1 MKLSDFNFDL
11 PEELIA
17 KYPPENRTDSR
28 MLVVPKNLDKKFTD
42 FPDLLNAGDVLVL
55 NNTKVIPARIYGVR
69 GEAKIEATLH
79 KKIDER
85 TWLAF
90 VKNSKRLK
98 INDTIDFSKMTAKVL
113 EKTDAGT
120 LLKFNKSGENLL
132 AILDKIGHMP
142 LPPYMKR
149 NDDSADK
156 LRYQTVFAERNGS
169 VAAPT
174 AGLHFTDEI
183 LKKIKAKNVKIVFVT
198 LHVGAGTFLPV
209 KTENLDEHI
218 MHSEWGEIDK
228 KTADILNKTRESGG
242 RIIAVG
248 TTATRILETATNNKK
263 IVESFCGETDIFI
276 TPGYKFKAIDV
287 MLTNFH
293 LPKSTLFMLVSALAG
308 TSEMKSAYAHA
319 IEKKYRFY
327 SYGDCCLLEKKE
339 RK

>member
-1 MKLSDFNFDL
+1 MKLSDFNFEL
-11 PEELIA
+11 SEELIA

-28 MLVVPKNLDKKFTD
+28 MLVVPGNQDKKFTD
-42 FPDLLNAGDVLVL
+42 FPSLLNAGDVLVL
-55 NNTKVIPARIYGVR
+55 NNTKVIPARIYGLR

-79 KKIDER
+79 KKINEN

-98 INDTIDFSKMTAKVL
+98 LNDTIDFEKMTAKVL
-113 EKTDAGT
+113 EKTDAGV
-120 LLKFNKSGENLL
+120 LLEFDKSDENLL
-132 AILDKIGHMP
+132 SVLNEIGHMP

-156 LRYQTVFAERNGS
+156 LRYQTVFAERDGS

-174 AGLHFTDEI
+174 AGLHFTDDI
-183 LKKIKAKNVKIVFVT
+183 LNKIKAKKVKIVFVT

-218 MHSEWGEIDK
+218 MHSEWGEIDS
-228 KTADILNKTRESGG
+228 KTAEILNKARENGG

-248 TTATRILETATNNKK
+248 TTATRILETASQSGEVK
-263 IVESFCGETDIFI
+263 SFCGETDIFI
-276 TPGYKFKAIDV
+276 TPGYKFKAVDV

-308 TSEMKSAYAHA
+308 TTEMKSAYKTA

-327 SYGDCCLLEKKE
+327 SYGDCCFLEKK
-339 RK
+339 

>member
-1 MKLSDFNFDL
+1 MKLSDFNFNL

-17 KYPPENRTDSR
+17 KYPPKNRTDSR
-28 MLVVPKNLDKKFTD
+28 MLVVPGNQDKKFTD
-42 FPDLLNAGDVLVL
+42 FPSLLNSGDVLVL
-55 NNTKVIPARIYGVR
+55 NNTKVIPARIYGLR

-79 KKIDER
+79 KKINEN

-98 INDTIDFSKMTAKVL
+98 LNDTIDFEKMTAKVL
-113 EKTDAGT
+113 EKTDAGV
-120 LLKFNKSGENLL
+120 LLKFNKSNENLL
-132 AILDKIGHMP
+132 SVLNEIGHMP

-156 LRYQTVFAERNGS
+156 LRYQTVFAERDGS

-228 KTADILNKTRESGG
+228 KTAEILNKARENGG

-248 TTATRILETATNNKK
+248 TTATRILETASQSGEVK
-263 IVESFCGETDIFI
+263 SFCGETDIFI
-276 TPGYKFKAIDV
+276 TPGYKFKAVDV

-308 TSEMKSAYAHA
+308 TIEMKSAYKTA

-327 SYGDCCLLEKKE
+327 SYGDCCFLEKKS
-339 RK
+339 

>member
-1 MKLSDFNFDL
+1 MKLSDFNFEL
-11 PEELIA
+11 SEELIA

-28 MLVVPKNLDKKFTD
+28 MLVVPGNQDKKFTD
-42 FPDLLNAGDVLVL
+42 FPSLLNAGDVLVL
-55 NNTKVIPARIYGVR
+55 NNTKVIPARIYGLR

-79 KKIDER
+79 KKINEN

-98 INDTIDFSKMTAKVL
+98 LNDTIDFEKMTAKVL
-113 EKTDAGT
+113 EKTDAGVLLEFDKSDEKLLST
-120 LLKFNKSGENLL
+120 LNE
-132 AILDKIGHMP
+132 IGHMP

-156 LRYQTVFAERNGS
+156 LRYQTVFAERDGS

-174 AGLHFTDEI
+174 AGLHFTDDI
-183 LKKIKAKNVKIVFVT
+183 LNKIKAKKVKIVFVT

-218 MHSEWGEIDK
+218 MHSEWGEIDS
-228 KTADILNKTRESGG
+228 KTAEILNKARENGG

-248 TTATRILETATNNKK
+248 TTATRILETASQSGEVK
-263 IVESFCGETDIFI
+263 SFCGETDIFI
-276 TPGYKFKAIDV
+276 TPGYKFKAVDV

-308 TSEMKSAYAHA
+308 TTEMKSAYKTA

-327 SYGDCCLLEKKE
+327 SYGDCCFLEKK
-339 RK
+339 